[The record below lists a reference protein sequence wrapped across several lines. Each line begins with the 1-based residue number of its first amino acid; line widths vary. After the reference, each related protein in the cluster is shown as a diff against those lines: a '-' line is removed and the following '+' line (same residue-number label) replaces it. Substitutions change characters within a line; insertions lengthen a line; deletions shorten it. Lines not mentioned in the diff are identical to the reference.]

1 MIYRGQVEGKDHRSV
16 GGGTN
21 HQCLPDDPEYNPK
34 APGAG
39 HSMLRATLY
48 RIDGEQNYK
57 RVPCVACETN
67 QRVNQIMI
75 PGKTRCPSADWT
87 VEYQGYI
94 MSQAEHNGGGND
106 LMGGI
111 YYATSYI
118 CVDAQPEAYTNK
130 YINGNDGNLLYF
142 TNAACSG
149 YGSLE
154 NCPPCKNNPT
164 LSCVVCTK

>member
-1 MIYRGQVEGKDHRSV
+1 MRNE
-16 GGGTN
+16 
-21 HQCLPDDPEYNPK
+21 PESQP
-34 APGAG
+34 
-39 HSMLRATLY
+39 
-48 RIDGEQNYK
+48 NYD
-57 RVPCVACETN
+57 T
-67 QRVNQIMI
+67 
-75 PGKTRCPSADWT
+75 GKTRCPSADWT

-118 CVDAQPEAYTNK
+118 CVDAQPEAYTDK

-149 YGSLE
+149 FGSLE
-154 NCPPCKNNPT
+154 NCPPYKNGPT